1 MTRSTHCNNALDL
14 LAHARSIADH
24 ALAVGFKPQP
34 NRRSPATSHIGAALA
49 DAVLQAG
56 VNYRTVVK
64 PRIERILA
72 CYPECQTLA
81 GTGRIVE
88 LAGVQQFLLWKHHEK
103 VERFVRLH
111 DVLHAHAVKD
121 AADLRAGL
129 STKSFRVHLLQVKG
143 IGNKTV
149 DYLSCLVGI
158 DTVAVDRHVRGFAAQ
173 AGLHLQ
179 DYDRLHAVFCYAAD
193 LLGSSRREFDAWI
206 WKYVSLDARV
216 RSQGELFAV

>member
-1 MTRSTHCNNALDL
+1 MMRSALHGDALDL
-14 LAHARSIADH
+14 LSHARSIADH
-24 ALAVGFKPQP
+24 ALAVGYKPQP
-34 NRRSPATSHIGAALA
+34 PRKVPTSHIGAALA

-64 PRIERILA
+64 PRIDRILTF
-72 CYPECQTLA
+72 YPECMTLA

-88 LAGVQQFLLWKHHEK
+88 QAAVHEFLLWKHHEK

-111 DVLHAHAVKD
+111 DVLHAHDVED

-129 STKSFRVHLLQVKG
+129 MTKSFRLHLLQVKG

-158 DTVAVDRHVRGFAAQ
+158 DTIAVDRHVRGFAAQ
-173 AGLHLQ
+173 AGIRLH
-179 DYDRLHAVFCYAAD
+179 DYDRLHAAFCYAAD
-193 LLGSSRREFDAWI
+193 LLDSSRREFDAWI
-206 WKYVSLDARV
+206 WKYVSLDARA
-216 RSQGELFAV
+216 RAQHDFFAI